1 MTGHTTFAQRLVLEN
16 EWTSLRGMTLE
27 AGFVLAQQANAATL
41 ERLGETGPAPLY
53 GRADMRIMTI
63 GTTYLAFQHRMVV
76 RQLEL
81 CAHFQVTLKTG
92 LRRFAR
98 IDDRLGRSPALD
110 MQTSR
115 SVTRFATNVLRV
127 VSLRLQ
133 TSVRCSGEITG
144 DRLVTGRTRLGTDE
158 LRPGNAGWGENGT
171 VRFEVAARKQDDGE
185 SGSSPDA
192 PEKLFALTAEPSS

>member
-1 MTGHTTFAQRLVLEN
+1 MRRMTGHTTFAQRLVLEN

-41 ERLGETGPAPLY
+41 EPLGETGAAPLY

-63 GTTYLAFQHRMVV
+63 GTTYFAFQHRMMV

-110 MQTSR
+110 MQTPR

-133 TSVRCSGEITG
+133 TSVRCRGESSG
-144 DRLVTGRTRLGTDE
+144 DRLVTGRARLGTDE
-158 LRPGNAGWGENGT
+158 LRPGNAGRGENGT
-171 VRFEVAARKQDDGE
+171 VRFEVATRKQDDGE

-192 PEKLFALTAEPSS
+192 P